1 MEIYHERGD
10 DVDWIC
16 WSGGVRR
23 SVTVLGNERFA
34 VCSTLCSRQL
44 QKILKAWWLEVD
56 QELLVGLCEPCLQVM
71 CGG

>member
-1 MEIYHERGD
+1 MLMEIYHERGD

-34 VCSTLCSRQL
+34 VCSTLVDVF
-44 QKILKAWWLEVD
+44 KAAAED
-56 QELLVGLCEPCLQVM
+56 FKSLVV
-71 CGG
+71 GGGPRITGRPM